1 MYYILFFLDRMMFI
15 RQMNTCVKERE
26 IMFKRKLVTT
36 FILGLLIANPSI
48 ILADEYDQKISEQ
61 DQKINSIN
69 KRS

>member
-48 ILADEYDQKISEQ
+48 ILA
-61 DQKINSIN
+61 
-69 KRS
+69 R